1 MAKVRA
7 HLIIEGIVQGVFFR
21 AHTREQADINSVQ
34 GWVRNKPDGT
44 VEAVFEGD
52 EEPVNKL
59 IGWCHNG
66 PPEAVVKNVKIDW
79 ETYKGEFKNF
89 TVIHGV

>member
-21 AHTREQADINSVQ
+21 AHTREQADRNSVQ

-52 EEPVNKL
+52 EEAVKKL
-59 IGWCHNG
+59 IEWCHNG
-66 PPEAVVKNVKIDW
+66 PPEAVVKNVKTDW
-79 ETYKGEFKNF
+79 EIYKGEFKNF